1 MSSAAAAQQTPIQRL
16 LAAKRAY
23 FSSGD
28 SGLTD
33 AEYDQL
39 EAAVIRESPEA
50 AAVVDA
56 TGWTP
61 SASDGAVQLPFLM
74 PSLDK
79 GKPGEDLLT
88 KFLSANKAV
97 VMSEK
102 LDGISALWDTAT
114 GRLYNRGDGVMG
126 TDLTSFVPFIKG
138 LQRPAAAAGE
148 LLVRG
153 EIMLRKADANP
164 DTPSRSQVNGFL
176 HRAAG
181 EADLPLRFVA
191 YQVCGSGSGSGSA
204 AAARLLQFKQLA
216 SAGFELPHWQVLRD
230 PTVDQLA
237 ALLQE
242 RKAASP
248 YDIDGLVLGNAL
260 AMPAA
265 PEKRN
270 GVAVKPKDCIAFK
283 MPLSEQQART
293 RIVAV
298 EWNCTRFNV
307 YAPRIQ
313 VEPVRIGGA
322 LITYVTGHNAKF
334 MVENG
339 LGVGAEVT
347 VLRSGD
353 VIPIIYRV
361 HTPVEPELPSDEWD
375 ATHTNV
381 LATEESAEQ
390 KARHLENALAVLGV
404 DGAGPAAAQALVDA
418 KLTNIQG
425 LLEMPAGTLAA
436 ILGPGKGPQLRERLR
451 VTVSAAPI
459 QTLILA
465 SSYVPKGLGKAKLTK
480 LLETY
485 PNCDMWA
492 AGGRPPAAW
501 SAATWEEFC
510 GLWPAIRKEIEGWRA
525 TVGVKGLPAAASA
538 NANGRNI
545 SIGGAASIGVHAA
558 AAAGGICMSGFR
570 DAALAAASCTAGYT
584 IDDSVKKTTHFLIVQ
599 DREDPDTISTVKA
612 VRAREIGARIMRAS
626 DWKTY
631 LENK

>member
-1 MSSAAAAQQTPIQRL
+1 MSIIYKPIIMSSKLQQL

-23 FSSGD
+23 FSGGD

-39 EAAVIRESPEA
+39 EAEVVRENPDGA
-50 AAVVDA
+50 AAADA

-61 SASDGAVQLPFLM
+61 TDSTAVELPFLM

-88 KFLSANKAV
+88 KFLAANKALV
-97 VMSEK
+97 VSEK

-126 TDLTSFVPFIKG
+126 TDLTPFVPFIQG
-138 LQRPAAAAGE
+138 LVRPAAGSAVD

-164 DTPSRSQVNGFL
+164 ATPSRSQVNGCL

-181 EADLPLRFVA
+181 DVDLPLRFVA
-191 YQVCGSGSGSGSA
+191 YQICRVADSTPA
-204 AAARLLQFKQLA
+204 APARLLQFKQLA
-216 SAGFELPHWQVLRD
+216 AAGFELPHWQTLTE

-260 AMPAA
+260 AKPAQ

-270 GVAVKPKDCIAFK
+270 GAAVKPKDCIAFK

-353 VIPIIYRV
+353 VIPIIYQV
-361 HTPVEPELPSDEWD
+361 HTPVEPELPSTVWD
-375 ATHTNV
+375 ATRTNV
-381 LATEESAEQ
+381 LATKASVEQ
-390 KARHLENALAVLGV
+390 MARHLENALAVLCI

-418 KLTNIQG
+418 ELTDVQDV
-425 LLEMPAGTLAA
+425 LEMPAGTLAA
-436 ILGPGKGPQLRERLR
+436 ILGPGKGPQLRERLHAA
-451 VTVSAAPI
+451 VVAAPI

-465 SSYVPKGLGKAKLTK
+465 SNDVPKGLGKAKLAK
-480 LLETY
+480 LLEAY
-485 PNCDMWA
+485 PNCDIWTA
-492 AGGRPPAAW
+492 SLKPPAAW
-501 SAATWEEFC
+501 SATTWEEFC
-510 GLWPAIRKEIEGWRA
+510 ELWPAIRDEIEGWRK
-525 TVGVKGLPAAASA
+525 TVGVGELPASAASA
-538 NANGRNI
+538 A
-545 SIGGAASIGVHAA
+545 SPKASAAGA

-570 DAALAAASCTAGYT
+570 DAALAAASSAAGYS
-584 IDDSVKKTTHFLIVQ
+584 IDDSVKKTTRFLIVP
-599 DREDPDTISTVKA
+599 DKEDPTTMSTGKA
-612 VRAREIGARIMRAS
+612 VKAREIGARIMRAS